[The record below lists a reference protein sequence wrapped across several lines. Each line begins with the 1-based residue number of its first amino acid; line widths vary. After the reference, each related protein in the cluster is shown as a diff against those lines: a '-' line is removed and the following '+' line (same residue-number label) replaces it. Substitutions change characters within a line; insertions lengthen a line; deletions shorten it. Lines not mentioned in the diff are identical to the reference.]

1 MSSWSGGM
9 SSLVAEIQEARA
21 RHVEITAEVLTVE
34 LVDGRVIS
42 VPLAW
47 YPRLWYGTP
56 EERAHFEILG
66 DGEILHWPELDED
79 LSVSGILAG
88 RRSGETPESL
98 KRWLAGR
105 NKQDGG
111 SR

>member
-1 MSSWSGGM
+1 M
-9 SSLVAEIQEARA
+9 SSLVVEVQEARA
-21 RHVEITAEVLTVE
+21 RHVEINAETLTVE

-56 EERAHFEILG
+56 EERARVEIIG
-66 DGEILHWPELDED
+66 DGQILHWPELDED

-98 KRWLAGR
+98 KQWLAARG
-105 NKQDGG
+105 K
-111 SR
+111 

>member
-9 SSLVAEIQEARA
+9 SSLAVEIQEARA
-21 RHVEITAEVLTVE
+21 RHVEVTAETLTVE

-47 YPRLWYGTP
+47 YPRLWYGTA
-56 EERAHFEILG
+56 EEREHFEILG
-66 DGEILHWPELDED
+66 DGEILHWPGLDED

-88 RRSGETPESL
+88 RRSGETLESL
-98 KRWLAGR
+98 KRWLASR
-105 NKQDGG
+105 AKRESG